1 MRVIRLL
8 LVLFICAVPAAA
20 RADSIPLSGILTRL
34 PGETV
39 TYDLTVTSTFVPLFG
54 GEVDDRVSGS
64 ALIFDK
70 QDVLLAT
77 QTFDFSNLFVF
88 QAFNDQIVLA
98 EFGVFTNTA
107 NPWDIP
113 QLVTKYDFV
122 ATGLNQISLEFTSAG
137 SQPETIAAYSTPQPP
152 VWLLLIGGVG
162 PGLLGMLARTQ
173 KHCSGLP
180 LG

>member
-8 LVLFICAVPAAA
+8 VILFVCVVPAAV
-20 RADSIPLSGILTRL
+20 RADTIPLTGTLTGL

-70 QDVLLAT
+70 QGVLLAT
-77 QTFDFSNLFVF
+77 QTFSFGNLFEF

-113 QLVTKYDFV
+113 QLVAKYDFV
-122 ATGLNQISLEFTSAG
+122 ATGLDKISLEFTSAG
-137 SQPETIAAYSTPQPP
+137 SQPKTIAAFSTPEPP

-162 PGLLGMLARTQ
+162 LGMLARTQ
-173 KHCSGLP
+173 KYCSGLP
-180 LG
+180 PG